1 MNFLNLIRWKN
12 LLMIALSQLLL
23 KYALLEPFGVSTS
36 LDILGISLLILATLC
51 IAAAGNIINDLNDLE
66 TDTINKPNSIIVGKS
81 ISEKSAYYYFI
92 MFNIVGV
99 GVGFYLSH
107 LVNKSAFFSLFVIVS
122 ILLYVYATYLKR
134 TFLIGN
140 LVVSALV
147 ALSLIFVGI
156 FDLIPSLTS
165 LNRETQLTFF
175 NVILD
180 YALFAFLLN
189 LLREIT
195 KDIEDI
201 NGDFKAGMK
210 TIPLVLGRERTKYIL
225 AFLNIVILVGIIVYV
240 INSLYTQLSLVIYF
254 LIFIIA
260 PLIFTGV
267 KIFNADSN
275 KEVGLIKN
283 LYKWIML
290 FGMLSLLLYKY
301 IILN

>member
-122 ILLYVYATYLKR
+122 ILLYVYTTYLKR

>member
-51 IAAAGNIINDLNDLE
+51 IAAAGNIINDLNDIE

-260 PLIFTGV
+260 PLIFTSV